1 MIIQAFFGEAQTG
14 LGYQFYDESGALLGT
29 RVTTGIVSLPEA
41 GGYAAEV
48 VLPEG
53 TVGVFWSSDTSQAS
67 EDLAGCTPA
76 ESTSGGTG
84 ETSEGSLL
92 DAGFGTLAQLKG
104 RVFPS
109 IMESYDSEGEW
120 DDDLRQIGLG
130 VAGEFNRHCNRIFE
144 RGVDAVYDGEGGGRS
159 IVLDRYPVE
168 SVTSVTLTSG
178 GGDSVVEVDQLAKP
192 SGIVYTVGSLGSYRD
207 RVTVIYTGGYWL
219 GSTRTLSQV
228 VVADVPALATQVTV
242 TTPAGFLAGHAVAV
256 SIERLTG
263 DGQLVVANYDTTG
276 TDVVV
281 TFTSAPADDDRFR
294 VSVRFEIT
302 PSTSAP
308 DGAKALPVEVFNAW
322 ALQCQHEIEQA
333 GVLRGAGVN
342 PADKSGLT
350 GLTLLHAVER
360 ILKPYK
366 RFI

>member
-14 LGYQFYDESGALLGT
+14 LGYKFYDESGALLGT

-92 DAGFGTLAQLKG
+92 DAGFGSLAQLKG

-192 SGIVYTVGSLGSYRD
+192 SGIVYTVGSLGSYRY

-228 VVADVPALATQVTV
+228 VVADVPALATQLTV

-281 TFTSAPADDDRFR
+281 TFTSAPADDDTFR

-350 GLTLLHAVER
+350 GLTILTAVER